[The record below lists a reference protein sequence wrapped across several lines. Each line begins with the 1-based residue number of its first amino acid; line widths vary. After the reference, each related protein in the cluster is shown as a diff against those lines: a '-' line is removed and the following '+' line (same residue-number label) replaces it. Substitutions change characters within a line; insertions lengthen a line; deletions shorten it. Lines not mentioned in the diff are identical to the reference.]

1 MHWTEFSD
9 ALLLDL
15 LCEAAGVE
23 LAYYDFYGREVRLSP
38 EQKIALLAALGFA
51 AQSRTE
57 RLAALEAYA
66 HEYGLCETVVVRRG
80 RRPAEVHLRI
90 PGALAGES
98 LTLTLYDDVGESRL
112 TPLTR
117 RLAPAI
123 VPHPP
128 SAYAST
134 AAESRADSTSQTPD
148 DFYRP
153 STLAELLD
161 YCLDEILPETRRVEL
176 TLLELPR
183 CGYYEGVFGDASG
196 RLQRR
201 MSWIIAPAHAYSD
214 PDYARTPAAGVMT
227 QLYALKSRRNLGIGD
242 FGDALNLGVGLSPAG
257 VRVLGL
263 SPIHAL
269 FPAHPEHRSPYSPSS
284 RFYYNIAHIDLDGTP
299 EWRIALR
306 ARGEAESAPFE
317 SWLENETTRDR
328 IDYAGVVARKLRLL
342 ESLFEEFYEYDYLN
356 HTVRARAFK
365 LFQDAEGERLRQHAL
380 YDALYERFLA
390 EGRYGFRQW
399 PEEFA
404 RPDSP
409 AVQEFS
415 KRNQKRILFF
425 AYAQWVAS
433 EALARLAAGL
443 SRRSQAILLDLAVGA
458 DPGGAEV
465 WSNRRLF
472 AENFSVGAPPD
483 PFAANGQNWGLAPLN
498 PLRLRKEGY
507 RHFIDLLRKNML
519 VDGLLRID
527 HVMGLFRTYWIENR
541 ADQPIGAYVR
551 YDFEALSAI
560 LALESLRHRNTVIGE
575 DLGNVPDVVRAGMSR
590 DRLLSWK
597 VLYFERE
604 ADGAFRP
611 VEQYARISVATI
623 NTHDLPTLPGW
634 WSGRDLRE
642 RLQRGFIQPED
653 LPRLD
658 YEREQDRHRLI
669 ELFERHQLL
678 DDALRERIRDYDLS
692 AVTAAAHRLLARSG
706 AELALASLHDLLLD
720 LRQPNLPG
728 TVDEYPNWAL
738 RYAENVE
745 DILVNA
751 RVLESLRALANRG
764 VAPDAERNS

>member
-23 LAYYDFYGREVRLSP
+23 LAYYDFYGQEVRLKT
-38 EQKIALLAALGFA
+38 EHKVALLAGLGFT
-51 AQSRTE
+51 AQTRAE
-57 RLAALEAYA
+57 RLAALESYA
-66 HEYGLCETVVVRRG
+66 REYGLSETAIVRRG
-80 RRPAEVHLRI
+80 AQPARVQLRI
-90 PGALAGES
+90 HAALAGES
-98 LTLTLYDDVGESRL
+98 LTLTLYDDAGESRP

-117 RLAPAI
+117 RIAPAI
-123 VPHPP
+123 APHPP
-128 SAYAST
+128 SAYA
-134 AAESRADSTSQTPD
+134 AAASQSDPLAQKPD

-153 STLAELLD
+153 STLAELLEF
-161 YCLDEILPETRRVEL
+161 CLDEILPETRRVEL
-176 TLLELPR
+176 TLLETPR
-183 CGYYEGVFGDASG
+183 PGYYEGALADPAG
-196 RLQRR
+196 RMQQRLL
-201 MSWIIAPAHAYSD
+201 WIIAPAHAYSD
-214 PDYARTPAAGVMT
+214 PDYARKPAAGLMT
-227 QLYALKSRRNLGIGD
+227 QLYALKSPRNLGIGD
-242 FGDALNLGVGLSPAG
+242 FGDALNLGAGLAGAG

-306 ARGEAESAPFE
+306 ARGESESAPFE
-317 SWLENETTRDR
+317 SWLENETARDR
-328 IDYAGVVARKLRLL
+328 IDYTNVVARKLRLL
-342 ESLFEEFYEYDYLN
+342 ELLFEEFYEYDYLN
-356 HTVRARAFK
+356 HTVRADAFK
-365 LFQDAEGERLRQHAL
+365 KFQATEGERLRLHAL
-380 YDALYERFLA
+380 YDALYESFLTQ
-390 EGRYGFRQW
+390 GRYGFRQW
-399 PEEFA
+399 PAEYA
-404 RPDSP
+404 RPDAP
-409 AVQEFS
+409 AVIEFS
-415 KRNQKRILFF
+415 RRNHKRILFF

-433 EALARLAAGL
+433 EALTRLVAGL

-465 WSNRRLF
+465 WSNQRLF

-483 PFAANGQNWGLAPLN
+483 PFAANGQNWGLLPLN
-498 PLRLRKEGY
+498 PLRLRKDRY

-541 ADQPIGAYVR
+541 AEQPVGAYVR

-575 DLGNVPDVVRAGMSR
+575 DLGNVPDAVRAGMTR

-611 VEQYARISVATI
+611 VEQYPRIAVATI

-658 YEREQDRHRLI
+658 YEREQDRHRLVD
-669 ELFERHQLL
+669 LFERQQLL
-678 DDALRERIRDYDLS
+678 DDATRERIRDYDLS
-692 AVTAAAHRLLARSG
+692 AVTDAAHRLLARSG
-706 AELALASLHDLLLD
+706 SELALASLHDLLLD

-738 RYAENVE
+738 RYSETVAG
-745 DILVNA
+745 ILGNA
-751 RVLESLRALANRG
+751 RVLDTLRALADRG
-764 VAPDAERNS
+764 